1 MNREE
6 VYGFLKSQVTPL
18 RLKELSLEII
28 DAYKSKDWAKIQ
40 LYADSVFGDSGHSE
54 LEGSKVFLKLIKF
67 FHPDR
72 IEFLV
77 KDIENSYEKNN
88 LKGLTFYKN
97 LLSAD
102 TLVAKAYNERFDLD
116 IAEMYHYDEE
126 DFRDYM
132 PNTFDD
138 FDEDELREVE
148 EYNDFLTAMKCEY
161 IGSPDFPLDLADLA
175 SFEGEVSLTDYNIH
189 DLEGVQYC
197 KKITGLNLSNNCI
210 SSMYHIQFLENLE
223 ELFVSNNEISHI
235 EYLSGMHSLR
245 ILDLSYNAVEDIAP
259 LLHLEG
265 LQFVN
270 LEKNPLQNTHLT
282 EELEARSVV
291 VIR

>member
-1 MNREE
+1 
-6 VYGFLKSQVTPL
+6 
-18 RLKELSLEII
+18 
-28 DAYKSKDWAKIQ
+28 
-40 LYADSVFGDSGHSE
+40 
-54 LEGSKVFLKLIKF
+54 
-67 FHPDR
+67 
-72 IEFLV
+72 
-77 KDIENSYEKNN
+77 
-88 LKGLTFYKN
+88 
-97 LLSAD
+97 
-102 TLVAKAYNERFDLD
+102 
-116 IAEMYHYDEE
+116 MYHYGEE
-126 DFRDYM
+126 DFREFM
-132 PNTFDD
+132 PNTFDE
-138 FDEDELREVE
+138 FDEDETHEVE
-148 EYNDFLTAMKCEY
+148 EYHDFLTAMKCEY
-161 IGSPDFPLDLADLA
+161 TGSTAFPLDLSDLA

-189 DLEGVQYC
+189 DLDGAQHC

-210 SSMYHIQFLENLE
+210 SSLYYIQFLDNLE